1 MFYVKKVKLNNFRCF
16 LNTEYSFEP
25 NINILIGNNGCG
37 KTSIVEGIS
46 YLCLGKSFRN
56 AKDKDVIN
64 FNSSYFNIIS
74 EIINGVS
81 ENKVIIGYD
90 GVNKKVNYDNYVCKT
105 LSEFVGKHKLV
116 SFSPDDIE
124 VIKGSPSKRRRF
136 IDVFI
141 SQCDNRY
148 LKILVEY
155 KKILKIRN
163 EYLKK
168 TENSNFDKVYFDVLT
183 ESLIKYGQ
191 FVISIRKKYIKLLNE
206 TVKYISKEL
215 SNDKEIVEIEYKPN
229 CGVLDF
235 EKVTKRNYNVDKITK
250 ITNCGPQK
258 DDISIKIANME
269 ALLYASQGQSR
280 LAVLGIKL
288 GMYELFSKIDDN
300 IIIILDDVFSELDI
314 ERQKYLL
321 EYIKNTGQVFIT
333 ATDVYKLPE
342 ELIKESNIIE
352 IKEG

>member
-16 LNTEYSFEP
+16 LSTEYSFEP

-191 FVISIRKKYIKLLNE
+191 FVISIREKYIKLLNE

-235 EKVTKRNYNVDKITK
+235 EKATKRNYNVDKITK

-288 GMYELFSKIDDN
+288 GMYELFSKMDDN

-321 EYIKNTGQVFIT
+321 KYIKNTGQVFIT

>member
-16 LNTEYSFEP
+16 LSTEYSFEP

-191 FVISIRKKYIKLLNE
+191 FVISIREKYIKLLNE

-235 EKVTKRNYNVDKITK
+235 EKATKRNYNIDKITK

-258 DDISIKIANME
+258 DDISIKIANTE

>member
-155 KKILKIRN
+155 KKILKIR
-163 EYLKK
+163 
-168 TENSNFDKVYFDVLT
+168 
-183 ESLIKYGQ
+183 
-191 FVISIRKKYIKLLNE
+191 
-206 TVKYISKEL
+206 
-215 SNDKEIVEIEYKPN
+215 
-229 CGVLDF
+229 
-235 EKVTKRNYNVDKITK
+235 KI
-250 ITNCGPQK
+250 N
-258 DDISIKIANME
+258 
-269 ALLYASQGQSR
+269 
-280 LAVLGIKL
+280 
-288 GMYELFSKIDDN
+288 
-300 IIIILDDVFSELDI
+300 
-314 ERQKYLL
+314 
-321 EYIKNTGQVFIT
+321 
-333 ATDVYKLPE
+333 
-342 ELIKESNIIE
+342 
-352 IKEG
+352 

>member
-16 LNTEYSFEP
+16 LNTEYNFEP

-183 ESLIKYGQ
+183 DSLIKYGQ
-191 FVISIRKKYIKLLNE
+191 FVISIREKYIKLLNE

-235 EKVTKRNYNVDKITK
+235 EKATKRNYNVDKTTK

-288 GMYELFSKIDDN
+288 GMYELFSKMDDN